1 MSWLPREFLIFFLHR
16 ILLSESGCLMQLK
29 EDQTISQIFQS
40 MQGISTIFLEMCY
53 YISQSSLHSILMSVF
68 FCSQSTC
75 FHIYT
80 KSQSIVA
87 VPGIY
92 NSPKT
97 QESRE
102 FLGQVWVQERGR
114 ASNWLLHLSWLLLA
128 SLRGLD
134 VWWSCQELTWFFLIL
149 QNINNIHM
157 YICTSIPFYL

>member
-1 MSWLPREFLIFFLHR
+1 MICQSIYVFLNSILTCSIAMSWLPREFLIFFLHR

-53 YISQSSLHSILMSVF
+53 YISQSSLHSILMSACQI
-68 FCSQSTC
+68 FCSRSTC

-92 NSPKT
+92 NSPKQ

-114 ASNWLLHLSWLLLA
+114 ASNWLLHLPRLLLA

-134 VWWSCQELTWFFLIL
+134 V
-149 QNINNIHM
+149 
-157 YICTSIPFYL
+157 